1 MYFFFFF
8 FFTVLCCVCVR
19 KLASLFNDMV
29 IICFLKLQIIMLS
42 KSLHK
47 LSKTVLNFPCKLKLE
62 LSYF

>member
-1 MYFFFFF
+1 MYFFFF

-19 KLASLFNDMV
+19 KLASPFNDMV
-29 IICFLKLQIIMLS
+29 ISCFLNLQIIMLS
-42 KSLHK
+42 ESLHK